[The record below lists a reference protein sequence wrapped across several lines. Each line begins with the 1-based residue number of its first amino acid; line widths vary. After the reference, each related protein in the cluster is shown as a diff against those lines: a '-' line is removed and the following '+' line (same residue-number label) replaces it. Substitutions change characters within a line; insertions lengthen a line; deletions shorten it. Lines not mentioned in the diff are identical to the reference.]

1 MKQTNNLTVE
11 VRSFSYKRGMP
22 YDSSGHG
29 GGYIFDCRAILNPGR
44 FERYMMLSGKDQEVI
59 DFLRKN
65 TNIASFLEHAYQLV
79 GMSIENYQER
89 EFSHLMVG
97 FGCTG
102 GRHRSVY
109 CAEQMAK
116 WLKDHFNVGVDLEHL
131 DLIP

>member
-65 TNIASFLEHAYQLV
+65 TNIASFLEHAHQLV

-89 EFSHLMVG
+89 KFSHLMVG

-116 WLKDHFNVGVDLEHL
+116 WLKDHFN
-131 DLIP
+131 